1 MVGGLGET
9 LRARDRD
16 GPVPDQVGVIL
27 DFCFLFDDDND
38 RILAMT
44 ATTGI
49 LVAVSWSVR

>member
-16 GPVPDQVGVIL
+16 GPVPDQVEVIL
-27 DFCFLFDDDND
+27 GFCFLFDDDND